1 MQACLHVYML
11 NIAISAYTH
20 VYLVEFSSNPL
31 HQIQPI
37 HILKVNY
44 LRSVSMVAGCPRT
57 VSPPPE
63 EVVVLGREMVEW
75 VLLNK
80 PIHLSQWYSGYKQ
93 ILYKDWKALI
103 QLKEFLPY
111 YEQALGVI
119 GLNYLAKNSE
129 VEPNLKQRWLRVYF
143 KDLREEEDE
152 TARYNSELRREEAKK
167 VDDTSVAHLTALMA
181 QIESLQS
188 NRSIDSNNISIDK

>member
-1 MQACLHVYML
+1 ML
-11 NIAISAYTH
+11 NIAIS
-20 VYLVEFSSNPL
+20 VYIRVYRVQLSCNPL
-31 HQIQPI
+31 HQIHSI

-44 LRSVSMVAGCPRT
+44 LWSVFMVAGCPRT
-57 VSPPPE
+57 VSPPVA
-63 EVVVLGREMVEW
+63 EVKVLGKEMVEW

-80 PIHLSQWYSGYKQ
+80 PIHLSQWYSGYKH

-111 YEQALGVI
+111 YEEALSII

-143 KDLREEEDE
+143 KDLRDEEDA

-167 VDDTSVAHLTALMA
+167 VDDTSLAHLNALMNQVA
-181 QIESLQS
+181 SLQS
-188 NRSIDSNNISIDK
+188 NRNIDSSSISSDK